1 MCDIL
6 YARGIMFFAFSSLT
20 LLVRRQEGHSAC
32 KKLSGGVLAW
42 LSVSLERGADLY
54 YGPADA
60 TATHCHFSKIHISF
74 TFLVPTHPGSP
85 GKGPLN
91 GCVCYPSICTYAC
104 MCMCGWRHFPTGLLS
119 TFSSHLI
126 VAFFSDYQTIYGSLT

>member
-1 MCDIL
+1 MVVC
-6 YARGIMFFAFSSLT
+6 
-20 LLVRRQEGHSAC
+20 
-32 KKLSGGVLAW
+32 
-42 LSVSLERGADLY
+42 LERGADLY

-60 TATHCHFSKIHISF
+60 TATHCHFGKIQISF
-74 TFLVPTHPGSP
+74 TFLVPAHPGSP

-126 VAFFSDYQTIYGSLT
+126 VAFFSDYQTIYGSLTQRKLRSSLVVLCVPVDPEDICQQKGRPFLSRSCDV